1 MKRPRTVRDIY
12 KGIRK
17 PGAPPTRVEKDRREE
32 MRDREDRREIEKH
45 EGTRG
50 PSGSEKED

>member
-45 EGTRG
+45 EGTMG